1 MSVNTSPDQH
11 PAKNRGFGRLLIVIY
26 WVFSLSAGARAAYQL
41 IRKFD
46 EAPVSIA
53 LSAVSAVIYIVATI
67 FLAKK
72 DSTSWNIAVSA
83 ISVEL
88 LGVIGVGIFSLI
100 RPDLFPLA
108 SVWSH
113 FGQGYGFVPLV
124 LPIIGL
130 WWLFHT
136 KTASKHL

>member
-1 MSVNTSPDQH
+1 MSVNTSPNQH

-72 DSTSWNIAVSA
+72 DATSWNIAVSA

-130 WWLFHT
+130 WWLFYT
-136 KTASKHL
+136 KKASKHL

>member
-1 MSVNTSPDQH
+1 MFVNTSPDQH

-113 FGQGYGFVPLV
+113 FGQGYGFVPLI

-136 KTASKHL
+136 KKASKHL